1 MVVNTQQAM
10 TNFFSSINTTVMKLI
25 DFTQVKVILVC
36 SSGYL
41 NQQLVKYMDDV
52 SLKGD
57 RTVHAN
63 LSKFVCLHTSSGNV
77 HSLKVDDN
85 PLYYEQEALKDEK
98 VLSQL
103 NDAQFAEEVAILSKF
118 EETFRLTPDRVAYG
132 EKFVTYCLE
141 QGAIETLL
149 ISDKLIRGKTADIR
163 RRIVFCFV

>member
-1 MVVNTQQAM
+1 M

-85 PLYYEQEALKDEK
+85 PLYY
-98 VLSQL
+98 
-103 NDAQFAEEVAILSKF
+103 
-118 EETFRLTPDRVAYG
+118 
-132 EKFVTYCLE
+132 
-141 QGAIETLL
+141 
-149 ISDKLIRGKTADIR
+149 
-163 RRIVFCFV
+163 